1 MDLPIEGMHCASCVL
16 SVNKTFEKIEGVEE
30 VDADLA
36 ANKLHLTVNTKKIS
50 YEEMERKIKNLL
62 IWGGRLNNAI
72 SCSRKVTKRMFLIR
86 RK

>member
-36 ANKLHLTVNTKKIS
+36 ANKLHITVNTKKIS
-50 YEEMERKIKNLL
+50 AYI
-62 IWGGRLNNAI
+62 A
-72 SCSRKVTKRMFLIR
+72 V
-86 RK
+86 